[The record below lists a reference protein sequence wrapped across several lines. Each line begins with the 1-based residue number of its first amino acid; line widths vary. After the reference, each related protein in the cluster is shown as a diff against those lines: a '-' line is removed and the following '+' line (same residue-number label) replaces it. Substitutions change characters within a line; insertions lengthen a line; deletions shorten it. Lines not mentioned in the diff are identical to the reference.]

1 MLKSKHKKINNSI
14 VHIKGDARRHK
25 FKVLRWMTSDCTFF
39 RLTGCITHWHTEV
52 ISGLQY
58 LLKAWL
64 STKPGVK
71 GSLWQ
76 FVHAEASSWWCN
88 LKFSIKYI
96 FKIFYLP
103 GFPNRIVN
111 FKYRLFK
118 VICSVDR
125 FICIKRPPD
134 GALESQ
140 QSPLRSPTLSHT
152 FCTSIFVR
160 TLTDIIH
167 SWATFPWTYYQQ
179 DGAVPQTHPW
189 VLPWVTDI

>member
-1 MLKSKHKKINNSI
+1 MQGDINSKCWDEWHLTAHSFVSLAVLHTDTLKLFLVCSTCSKLDFQQSQEWRVVCDSLCTLRHLP
-14 VHIKGDARRHK
+14 GDAIWS
-25 FKVLRWMTSDCTFF
+25 FLLNTFLRYSICLDFQ
-39 RLTGCITHWHTEV
+39 TELW
-52 ISGLQY
+52 I
-58 LLKAWL
+58 L
-64 STKPGVK
+64 SP
-71 GSLWQ
+71 
-76 FVHAEASSWWCN
+76 
-88 LKFSIKYI
+88 
-96 FKIFYLP
+96 
-103 GFPNRIVN
+103 
-111 FKYRLFK
+111 
-118 VICSVDR
+118 VDR

-140 QSPLRSPTLSHT
+140 QSPLLSPTLSHT

>member
-111 FKYRLFK
+111 FKYIRDCLKSSVQYTDLF
-118 VICSVDR
+118 
-125 FICIKRPPD
+125 
-134 GALESQ
+134 ALKDLLMALWSL
-140 QSPLRSPTLSHT
+140 SRALFSLPHSHT
-152 FCTSIFVR
+152 LFVLLSLWGR
-160 TLTDIIH
+160 SLT
-167 SWATFPWTYYQQ
+167 
-179 DGAVPQTHPW
+179 
-189 VLPWVTDI
+189 